1 MGARAGGGGG
11 AGLGRGAMSGL
22 TKGAKAFVKQALKEG
37 SSKAQALKIAKNY
50 NDWFEPNGDI
60 ALPF

>member
-1 MGARAGGGGG
+1 MGARSGGG
-11 AGLGRGAMSGL
+11 AGLGRGALSGL
-22 TKGAKAFVKQALKEG
+22 SKGAKAYVKQALKEG
-37 SSKAQALKIAKNY
+37 KSAVSALKAAKNY

>member
-1 MGARAGGGGG
+1 
-11 AGLGRGAMSGL
+11 MSGL
-22 TKGAKAFVKQALKEG
+22 TKGARAYVKQALKEG
-37 SSKAQALKIAKNY
+37 ASKAQALKVAKNY

>member
-1 MGARAGGGGG
+1 MGARAGGGATWT
-11 AGLGRGAMSGL
+11 AGLTQGAR
-22 TKGAKAFVKQALKEG
+22 AYVKQAMKEG
-37 SSKAQALKIAKNY
+37 ATKAQALKVAQNY

>member
-1 MGARAGGGGG
+1 MGGRAGNGP
-11 AGLGRGAMSGL
+11 MSGL
-22 TKGAKAFVKQALKEG
+22 TKGARAYIKQALKEG
-37 SSKAQALKIAKNY
+37 TPKSVALKVAKNY

>member
-1 MGARAGGGGG
+1 MGRGSSGGGM
-11 AGLGRGAMSGL
+11 AGL
-22 TKGAKAFVKQALKEG
+22 TKGAKAYVKQALKEG
-37 SSKAQALKIAKNY
+37 TSKAQALKIAKNY

>member
-1 MGARAGGGGG
+1 MGGRAGGGGM
-11 AGLGRGAMSGL
+11 AGL
-22 TKGAKAFVKQALKEG
+22 TKGARAYVKQALKEG
-37 SSKAQALKIAKNY
+37 ASKAQALKVAKNY

>member
-1 MGARAGGGGG
+1 MGARSGGGG
-11 AGLGRGAMSGL
+11 MSGL
-22 TKGAKAFVKQALKEG
+22 TKGARAYVKQALKEG
-37 SSKAQALKIAKNY
+37 ASKAQALKVAKNY